1 MLRMKRPLILLA
13 LFFFASVTFAAD
25 DNRSGAWSARLR
37 DGDMLQINLV
47 RPSSEGIHAQNNIGT
62 NIRLSAFTG
71 LTKSNIEAD
80 AANVTFSFAAPAGT
94 IAFEG
99 RFTKGLG
106 AGNFR
111 FTPSDAFLREMDS
124 LGYSGGF
131 SDERLLIYALHDF
144 RPQSIRDLRALG
156 YTIEKRQIDEM
167 AIFRIDAN
175 YVKELTAIGFPN
187 PTFRNL
193 VDFRI
198 GHVDA
203 NFAKGMR
210 ELFGDLDA
218 HELAQLGILGV
229 TPAYVRELKGAGL
242 TSLTPKQATDL
253 KIGQITAALVADYHR
268 LGYDLTPHQLSEF
281 GIFHVTPQF
290 IEEQRARGETDLTPR
305 RLIDMKIFSREAR
318 RR

>member
-1 MLRMKRPLILLA
+1 MKRPLILLA
-13 LFFFASVTFAAD
+13 LVFFATSVFAAD
-25 DNRSGAWSARLR
+25 DRSGVWSARVDGDKLYVNLVQPPR
-37 DGDMLQINLV
+37 DGN
-47 RPSSEGIHAQNNIGT
+47 RGQNNIGT
-62 NIRLSAFTG
+62 NLSFAALTG
-71 LTKSNIEAD
+71 LTKSDIDAD

-99 RFTKGLG
+99 RFSKGLG
-106 AGNFR
+106 AGNYR
-111 FTPSDAFLREMDS
+111 FTPNDAFLREMES

-144 RPQSIRDLRALG
+144 RPQSIRELRALG

-175 YVKELTAIGFPN
+175 FVKELAALGYPN
-187 PTFRNL
+187 PTFREL
-193 VDFRI
+193 VDMRV
-198 GHVDA
+198 GRVDA
-203 NFAKGMR
+203 AFVKGMR
-210 ELFGDLDA
+210 DAGYGDISA
-218 HELAQLGILGV
+218 REMAQLGILGV

-242 TSLTPKQATDL
+242 TSLTPKEATDL
-253 KIGQITAALVADYHR
+253 KIGRITAALIAEYRR

-290 IEEQRARGETDLTPR
+290 IEEQRARGEKDLTPR